1 LNVIAVKVGQA
12 LSIRPDL
19 ASPAYLEELVKL
31 QDQVPPFSS
40 KIALQIVGMYIYMC
54 TYVCR
59 YMNMFIYIHTYIYVY
74 IYVGMYS
81 TDCRYVDKMFNIII
95 RSNYL

>member
-1 LNVIAVKVGQA
+1 MTSSVNNRILLNPIHFQIAFLGPTFIKVGQA

-40 KIALQIVGMYIYMC
+40 VEALKIIGDSFSKLS
-54 TYVCR
+54 VCL
-59 YMNMFIYIHTYIYVY
+59 FGCLCACFTIDVY
-74 IYVGMYS
+74 CCHHSGS
-81 TDCRYVDKMFNIII
+81 
-95 RSNYL
+95 